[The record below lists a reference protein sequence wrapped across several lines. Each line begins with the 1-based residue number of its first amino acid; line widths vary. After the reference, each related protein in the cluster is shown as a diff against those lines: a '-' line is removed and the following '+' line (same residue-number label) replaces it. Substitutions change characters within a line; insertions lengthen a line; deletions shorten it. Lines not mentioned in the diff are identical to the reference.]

1 MKKVTTNQLNGEYGE
16 TLVRARVMKL
26 GHVFQGTG
34 RMETG
39 IDGTIEF
46 RDPQTGQMT
55 GKMVAVQV
63 KTREKGEYTAE
74 SDSSLRRRGSLTAW
88 ENGRRY
94 CCPWPSGKRH
104 CTGGRT
110 GRSRCLW
117 KPPAPL
123 CV

>member
-74 SDSSLRRRGSLTAW
+74 SDSSFEYLIKTVDLEYWRSASLPVVLILHPFPTILSTGRECLTA
-88 ENGRRY
+88 RRA
-94 CCPWPSGKRH
+94 
-104 CTGGRT
+104 
-110 GRSRCLW
+110 RS
-117 KPPAPL
+117 
-123 CV
+123 VV